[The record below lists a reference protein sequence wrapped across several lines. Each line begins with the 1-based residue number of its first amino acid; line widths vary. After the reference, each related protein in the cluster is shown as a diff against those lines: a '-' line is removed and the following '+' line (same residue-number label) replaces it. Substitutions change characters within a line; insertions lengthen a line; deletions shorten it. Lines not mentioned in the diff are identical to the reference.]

1 MGRTEYDPIRKKAVR
16 KRTAVASLIILV
28 AIPMLIA
35 LSTLLDNGKLFM
47 LFSLGVVICCMAPFF
62 MVFEKRKPKAREIV
76 LVAMMSAITV
86 AAHMFLHITVPIQ
99 IGTAMVIIA
108 GISMGPEAGFLVG
121 ALSRFVCNF
130 YMGQGPWTPWQM
142 FCWGLLGF
150 LAGFAFNKIDMVN
163 VSESIKSRD
172 FKVVLGPVLCIAAA
186 EILAFVSYFI
196 WPESGETYVQIDG
209 FSGFVDKITA
219 SGSLKEVLN
228 LLGAVLGWRV
238 YFFGALGL
246 LAGILLQRKRMP
258 VDNITITAF
267 TFFTTLILYGGIMNI
282 AAMFTS
288 AGIAGSGGISWNTL
302 RLLYI
307 TGLPYDIVHATT
319 ASFCIFIM
327 GNPMIRK
334 IERIKIKYG
343 IYK

>member
-16 KRTAVASLIILV
+16 KRTIASALMIFIGVPFIIF
-28 AIPMLIA
+28 I
-35 LSTLLDNGKLFM
+35 STVLDNGKLFM
-47 LFSLGVVICCMAPFF
+47 LSSLAVVACCMAPFF

-86 AAHMFLHITVPIQ
+86 ACHMFFHVTVPIQ

-150 LAGFAFNKIDMVN
+150 LAGLAFNKVDMVN
-163 VSESIKSRD
+163 AMDKVKSRE
-172 FKVVLGPVLCIAAA
+172 FKVVMGPVLCIVAF
-186 EILAFVSYFI
+186 EVLAFVSYFI
-196 WPESGETYVQIDG
+196 WPEENALQVQTFGD
-209 FSGFVDKITA
+209 FVHQLGNTD
-219 SGSLKEVLN
+219 SFKEIIN
-228 LLGAVLGWRV
+228 LLGTLFGWRV
-238 YFFGALGL
+238 YAFGAVGL
-246 LAGILLQRKRMP
+246 VAGVLLQRKRMP
-258 VDNITITAF
+258 VDNITITVF
-267 TFFTTLILYGGIMNI
+267 TFFTVLILYGGIINI
-282 AAMFTS
+282 GSIFTS
-288 AGIAGSGGISWNTL
+288 AGVAGNGNISLETF
-302 RLLYI
+302 RVIYI
-307 TGLPYDIVHATT
+307 TGLPYDIVHAGL
-319 ASFCIFIM
+319 AAFCMFVI

>member
-1 MGRTEYDPIRKKAVR
+1 MGRTEYDLIRKKAVR
-16 KRTAVASLIILV
+16 KRTIASALMIFIGVPFIIF
-28 AIPMLIA
+28 I
-35 LSTLLDNGKLFM
+35 STVLDNGKLFM
-47 LFSLGVVICCMAPFF
+47 LSSLAVVACCMAPFF

-86 AAHMFLHITVPIQ
+86 ACHMFFHVTVPIQ

-150 LAGFAFNKIDMVN
+150 LAGLAFNKVDMASAVDK
-163 VSESIKSRD
+163 VKSRD
-172 FKVVLGPVLCIAAA
+172 FKVVMGPVLCIVAF
-186 EILAFVSYFI
+186 EVLAFVSYFI
-196 WPESGETYVQIDG
+196 WPEENALQVQTFGD
-209 FSGFVDKITA
+209 FVHQLGNADNF
-219 SGSLKEVLN
+219 KEIIN
-228 LLGAVLGWRV
+228 LLGTLFGWRV
-238 YFFGALGL
+238 YAFGAVGL
-246 LAGILLQRKRMP
+246 IAGVLLQRKRMP
-258 VDNITITAF
+258 VDNVTITLF
-267 TFFTTLILYGGIMNI
+267 TFFTTLILYGGIINI
-282 AAMFTS
+282 GSVFTS
-288 AGIAGSGGISWNTL
+288 AGIAGNGAISWDTF
-302 RLLYI
+302 RTIYI
-307 TGLPYDIVHATT
+307 TGLPYDIVHAGL
-319 ASFCIFIM
+319 AAFCIFVI

>member
-16 KRTAVASLIILV
+16 KRTITSAMMIFIGVPFIIF
-28 AIPMLIA
+28 I
-35 LSTLLDNGKLFM
+35 STILDNGKLFM
-47 LFSLGVVICCMAPFF
+47 ISSLAVVVCCMAPFF

-86 AAHMFLHITVPIQ
+86 ACHMFFHITVPIQ

-150 LAGFAFNKIDMVN
+150 LAGLAFNKVDMVN
-163 VSESIKSRD
+163 VTDKVKSRD
-172 FKVVLGPVLCIAAA
+172 FKVVMGPVLCIIAF
-186 EILAFVSYFI
+186 EVLAFVSYFI
-196 WPESGETYVQIDG
+196 WPESNALQVQTIDD
-209 FSGFVDKITA
+209 FVYQLGRTD
-219 SGSLKEVLN
+219 SFKEIIN
-228 LLGAVLGWRV
+228 LLGTLFGWRV
-238 YFFGALGL
+238 YAFGAVGL
-246 LAGILLQRKRMP
+246 IAGVLLQRKRMP
-258 VDNITITAF
+258 VDNITITLF
-267 TFFTTLILYGGIMNI
+267 TFFTTLILYGGIINI
-282 AAMFTS
+282 GSIFTT
-288 AGIAGSGGISWNTL
+288 AGIAGNGNISLDTF
-302 RLLYI
+302 RTIYI
-307 TGLPYDIVHATT
+307 TGLPYDIMHASL
-319 ASFCIFIM
+319 AAFCMFVI